1 MRTAI
6 ELGKEGVTWVE
17 DSPHAVPCRL
27 VSSQQAVGPQFCP
40 GNLGDPRLIDIGSN
54 LRLSDLASKV
64 KQVTAW
70 VNLRKSQQ
78 KRSVTECG
86 LWGPVT

>member
-1 MRTAI
+1 MLCRVDWSPASR
-6 ELGKEGVTWVE
+6 LWVR
-17 DSPHAVPCRL
+17 SSAL
-27 VSSQQAVGPQFCP
+27 VILAT
-40 GNLGDPRLIDIGSN
+40 PRLIDIGSN